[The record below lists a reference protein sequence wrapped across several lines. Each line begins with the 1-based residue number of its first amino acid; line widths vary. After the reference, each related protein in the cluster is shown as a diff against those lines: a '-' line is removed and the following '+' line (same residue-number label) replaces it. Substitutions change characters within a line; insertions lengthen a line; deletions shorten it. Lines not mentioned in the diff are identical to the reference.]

1 MRTLCWQLAKKKE
14 LTGRLQ
20 QQEPRNWADSRTT
33 GRADNSGMQCC
44 ENYMTTRSVPPQD
57 ENHTHTHTHIRR
69 GTCKHRTSRSGSQK
83 SIEATEPWTKCPK
96 TQSQTWRM
104 KSEFEDCLSHI
115 KKYFHNWK
123 LELGSNKISI
133 KNRYFMLGIRD
144 SYLKS
149 TNFHLHSLQKYRS
162 WISLS
167 AAIVPVSVVPAAA
180 DETAFHLL
188 TVAVL
193 LLAVLQLITSFC
205 YETCG
210 WSCYGRWCT

>member
-1 MRTLCWQLAKKKE
+1 MRTLCWQLAKKKGVNWQTSAAGATE
-14 LTGRLQ
+14 LSGQ
-20 QQEPRNWADSRTT
+20 QDDRTSGQLGDAVLRKLHDNAFSSSSRWK
-33 GRADNSGMQCC
+33 S
-44 ENYMTTRSVPPQD
+44 
-57 ENHTHTHTHIRR
+57 HTHTHIRR

-104 KSEFEDCLSHI
+104 KSEFEDYLSHI

-149 TNFHLHSLQKYRS
+149 TNLHLHSLQKYRS